1 MERVKCL
8 ERLQMAEG
16 FLYSRLDVCRG
27 PGIARYF
34 KVKSGGRVCQ
44 CVTCHVRLELVGR
57 VDRDLADLAPDVPC
71 GLPRPELGSVLP

>member
-34 KVKSGGRVCQ
+34 KVKSGGQVYILIMMM
-44 CVTCHVRLELVGR
+44 VKMMVRMSDLKCEMKMRKLLV
-57 VDRDLADLAPDVPC
+57 
-71 GLPRPELGSVLP
+71 